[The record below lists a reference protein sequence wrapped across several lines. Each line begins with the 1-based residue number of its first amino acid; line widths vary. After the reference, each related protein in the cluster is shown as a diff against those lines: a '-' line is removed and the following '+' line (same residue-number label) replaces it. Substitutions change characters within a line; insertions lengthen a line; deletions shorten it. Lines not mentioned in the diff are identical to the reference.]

1 MQEKIKT
8 EKTNYD
14 NLEED
19 EDDNDNNKYN
29 FDEDDN
35 EYKDESDE
43 DKKDKD
49 KDKNKEEDDGKIDIG
64 DDEFK
69 NIQEE
74 PKNFSYKLPFLNNQG
89 QSGGLN
95 NIEQGSEV
103 YLTEMLGFDYNDLD
117 SDDEEDVEDDLIYLK
132 DIDFDFVLKDYLFE
146 FFTKFYKSDELYLT
160 ECLKLLPKDDQ
171 KAFKTFNI
179 ITSNSNDNAE
189 NTNK

>member
-1 MQEKIKT
+1 MRKT
-8 EKTNYD
+8 
-14 NLEED
+14 
-19 EDDNDNNKYN
+19 
-29 FDEDDN
+29 
-35 EYKDESDE
+35 
-43 DKKDKD
+43 
-49 KDKNKEEDDGKIDIG
+49 NKEEDDGKIDIG

-132 DIDFDFVLKDYLFE
+132 DIDFDFVLKDYIFD
-146 FFTKFYKSDELYLT
+146 FFGKFYKSDELYLT

-171 KAFKTFNI
+171 KTFKTFNI
-179 ITSNSNDNAE
+179 IPV
-189 NTNK
+189 NTNNDTK

>member
-14 NLEED
+14 NLD
-19 EDDNDNNKYN
+19 RDDIDDDDNKHYN
-29 FDEDDN
+29 FDDDDDEED
-35 EYKDESDE
+35 KSDE
-43 DKKDKD
+43 NNKNKD

-117 SDDEEDVEDDLIYLK
+117 SEDEEDVEDDLIYLK
-132 DIDFDFVLKDYLFE
+132 DIEFDFVLKDYLFD
-146 FFTKFYKSDELYLT
+146 FFAKFYKSDELYLT

-171 KAFKTFNI
+171 KTFKSFNI
-179 ITSNSNDNAE
+179 IASSNTE
-189 NTNK
+189 TK